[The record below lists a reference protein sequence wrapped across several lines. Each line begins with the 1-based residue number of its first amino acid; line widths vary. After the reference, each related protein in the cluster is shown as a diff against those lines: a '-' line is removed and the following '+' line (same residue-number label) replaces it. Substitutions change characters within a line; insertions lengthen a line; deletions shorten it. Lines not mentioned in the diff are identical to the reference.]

1 MRSIQR
7 QMSSREKKSFIA
19 GALTSTAGVF
29 VSKLLGLLYVAPFTA
44 LASTQNT
51 VFYSL
56 AYTNYDI
63 FLNICTA
70 GIPFAIATMVA
81 KYYDRKDYKTVILIR
96 KLSMGLMMAAGFVA
110 AMLFIT
116 FSGSMAKMALGS
128 NVTEQDLSTLR
139 TVYCILALAIA
150 IVPFLSSIRGYYQ
163 GLKELGSYALSQ
175 VLEQLMRVFSLL
187 FFGFILVKI
196 IHLDAIYAVY
206 MAVLATS
213 IGALSAILYYL
224 FFDKKH
230 FPKMKDLAKDQKK
243 EAKGKGTLLK
253 ELFYFGL
260 PYFIVAILG
269 NSMNIVNNNFFI
281 SAAQMADIA
290 YDQAKVILSI
300 ITLQCDK
307 LTSIPQVFSIGFS
320 TGIIPYI
327 TVALENRDYK
337 ELNKNILDCL
347 DTVLYLAL
355 PLCFC
360 LLFLSRPIYYLM
372 YGSSTLDLGSELL
385 AWSSLIGLC
394 GTITP
399 ICSSMMMAL
408 RLRKFAML
416 NLLIGFAV
424 KLISF
429 YPLIFLSGYTG
440 AITSSVLTSV
450 TIIAL
455 DLWLIKKKFKISY
468 KRVFRRSIFTAIGLL
483 SMAVVFTILYHFNI
497 GPSCVSRVR
506 TFFEL
511 AILGIAGVG
520 TYGVVTY
527 FLQLPQEIFHISL
540 NGLLER
546 IKRKVRG

>member
-1 MRSIQR
+1 
-7 QMSSREKKSFIA
+7 MSNRAKKSFIA

-29 VSKLLGLLYVAPFTA
+29 ISKLLGLLYVAPFTA
-44 LASTQNT
+44 LATTQNT

-81 KYYDRKDYKTVILIR
+81 KYYDKKDYKTVILIR
-96 KLSMGLMMAAGFVA
+96 KLSIGLMMVAGFTA
-110 AMLFIT
+110 AILFIS
-116 FSGSMAKMALGS
+116 FSTPMAKMALGS
-128 NVTEQDLSTLR
+128 NVIEQDLNTLR
-139 TVYCILALAIA
+139 TVYCIMALAIA

-163 GLKELGSYALSQ
+163 GLKELGSYAFSQ

-187 FFGFILVKI
+187 LLGFILVKVI
-196 IHLDAIYAVY
+196 QLDAIYAVY

-213 IGALSAILYYL
+213 IGAISAIVYYM
-224 FFDKKH
+224 FFDRNHYPQMKSLAANQKTEEKSKKY
-230 FPKMKDLAKDQKK
+230 
-243 EAKGKGTLLK
+243 LLK

-281 SAAQMADIA
+281 SAAQMANIA

-327 TVALENRDYK
+327 TVALENHNYK
-337 ELNKNILDCL
+337 ELSKNILDCL

-360 LLFLSRPIYYLM
+360 LLYLSKPIYYLM
-372 YGSSTLDLGSELL
+372 YGNGTLDLGSELL

-408 RLRKFAML
+408 RLRKLAMV

-424 KLISF
+424 KLITF
-429 YPLIFLSGYTG
+429 FPLIILTGYTG
-440 AITSSVLTSV
+440 AITSSVLTSIV
-450 TIIAL
+450 IITL
-455 DLWLIKKKFKISY
+455 DLWMIKKKFKINY
-468 KRVFRRSIFTAIGLL
+468 KRVVRRLLFTFIGIL
-483 SMAVVFTILYHFNI
+483 SMGIVFKIMYYFNI
-497 GPSCVSRVR
+497 GPSCVSRIQ

-511 AILGIAGVG
+511 AILGICGISVYFG
-520 TYGVVTY
+520 CTY
-527 FLQLPQEIFHISL
+527 FLQLPQEIFRMDLQTIM
-540 NGLLER
+540 
-546 IKRKVRG
+546 VRLKGKK

>member
-1 MRSIQR
+1 
-7 QMSSREKKSFIA
+7 MSSREKKSFIA

-29 VSKLLGLLYVAPFTA
+29 ISKLLGLLYVAPFTA
-44 LASTQNT
+44 LATTQNT

-81 KYYDRKDYKTVILIR
+81 KYYDREDYKTVILIR
-96 KLSMGLMMAAGFVA
+96 KLSMGLMMAAGFTA
-110 AMLFIT
+110 AVLFIA

-128 NVTEQDLSTLR
+128 SVTEQDLNTLR
-139 TVYCILALAIA
+139 MVYCILAIAIA
-150 IVPFLSSIRGYYQ
+150 IVPFLSSFRGYYQ

-187 FFGFILVKI
+187 FLGFILVKI

-213 IGALSAILYYL
+213 IGALSAIVYYL
-224 FFDKKH
+224 FFDRKH
-230 FPKMKDLAKDQKK
+230 FWKMKELAACQKG

-281 SAAQMADIA
+281 SAAQMANIA

-327 TVALENRDYK
+327 TVALENHNYK
-337 ELNKNILDCL
+337 ELNRNILDCL

-360 LLFLSRPIYYLM
+360 LLFLSRPIYFLM
-372 YGSSTLDLGSELL
+372 YGSSTLELGSELL

-408 RLRKFAML
+408 RLRKAAML
-416 NLLIGFAV
+416 NLMIGFFV
-424 KLISF
+424 KLITF
-429 YPLIFLSGYTG
+429 YPMILLSGYTG
-440 AITSSVLTSV
+440 AITSSVLTSAV
-450 TIIAL
+450 IIAL
-455 DLWLIKKKFKISY
+455 DLFLIKKRFKISY
-468 KRVFRRSIFTAIGLL
+468 KRVFRRLIFICAGLL
-483 SMAVVFTILYHFNI
+483 SMAGIFMILYHFNI
-497 GPSCVSRVR
+497 GPSCTSRIR
-506 TFFEL
+506 TFFDL
-511 AILGIAGVG
+511 AVLGIAGVG
-520 TYGVVTY
+520 TYGAVTY
-527 FLQLPQEIFHISL
+527 FLQLPQEIFHLDLKGIL
-540 NGLLER
+540 AR
-546 IKRKVRG
+546 IKGRIGR